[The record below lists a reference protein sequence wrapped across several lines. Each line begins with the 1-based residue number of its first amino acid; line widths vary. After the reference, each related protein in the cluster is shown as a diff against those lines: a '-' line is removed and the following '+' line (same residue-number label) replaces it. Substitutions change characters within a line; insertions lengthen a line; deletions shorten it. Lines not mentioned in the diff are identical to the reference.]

1 MSIFDYITILVF
13 TLGILFTGAAFSKT
27 GKTMKSFFAAD
38 GAIPWWISG
47 LSLYMGFHS
56 AGTFVVWGSIAYTHG
71 WVAITIQLTMSIA
84 GLLVGSFIAPRWR
97 KTGALTA
104 AGYISVRLGK
114 STQKTYTY
122 LFLLISMFTSG
133 AFLYPVAKIVQVS
146 TGMDLTACILL
157 LGLFS
162 ILYVSI
168 GGLWAVIVTDM
179 LQFVILTAAIFIVIP
194 LSFDKIGG
202 VHAFFQ
208 KAPVGFF
215 HIFNGDYTWEFIIPF
230 CIYNLFF
237 LGGSWSYVQRY
248 TSVKSPKD
256 AKKVGWMFGLLYLVS
271 PLLWMLPPM
280 IYRIYN
286 PSLTGMQDEGAY
298 LLMCKESLPVG
309 LLGLMLGGLIFA
321 TASALNG
328 LLNIS
333 AGVITNDIY
342 KRIKPQSTDAR
353 QMKVARLSTI
363 IFGGIAILIALS
375 ITRMGGIVNVVISI
389 AALTGVPLYM
399 PVIWSLFSRKQ
410 TGRSVLSVT
419 IISLLVNATF
429 KFILPLIIP
438 DSHLNRAQEMTLGV
452 SVPFLLLVIS
462 EVILRIKSVTN
473 KDYENYKIYQSDR
486 LQKEQEPKTDISGQ
500 TNLPKRDANSYG
512 IKVMGIGVTAIGVVI
527 NILGIQT
534 SNGNAL
540 IVSVGSIVI
549 ALGIFILYGSYK
561 MKKSNIDNKQ
571 SV

>member
-1 MSIFDYITILVF
+1 MAIFDYITILVF
-13 TLGILFTGAAFSKT
+13 TVGILFTGAAFSKT

-71 WVAITIQLTMSIA
+71 WVAITIQLTMSVA
-84 GLLVGSFIAPRWR
+84 GLLVGFFIAPRWR

-104 AGYISVRLGK
+104 AEYIISRLGK
-114 STQKTYTY
+114 QTQKSYTY
-122 LFLLISMFTSG
+122 LFLLISMFSSG

-146 TGMDLTACILL
+146 TGLDLSWCIIL

-162 ILYVSI
+162 ILYVSV

-194 LSFDKIGG
+194 LAFDKVGG
-202 VHAFFQ
+202 VQSFIQ
-208 KAPVGFF
+208 KAPEGFF
-215 HIFNGDYTWEFIIPF
+215 NVFNGDYTWEFIIPF

-248 TSVKSPKD
+248 TSVKTPKD

-286 PSLTGMQDEGAY
+286 PVLNGMQDEGAY
-298 LLMCKESLPVG
+298 LLMCKEALPVG

-342 KRIKPQSTDAR
+342 KRLKPKSTDAK
-353 QMKVARLSTI
+353 QMKVARISTI

-375 ITRMGGIVNVVISI
+375 ITKMGGIVNVVISI
-389 AALTGVPLYM
+389 AALTGVPLYL
-399 PVIWSLFSRKQ
+399 PIIWSLFSKKQ
-410 TGRSVLSVT
+410 TGRTVLSVT
-419 IISLLVNATF
+419 LISLLVNAVF
-429 KFILPLIIP
+429 KFILPLILT
-438 DSHLNRAQEMTLGV
+438 DFKLNRAEEMTLGV
-452 SVPFLLLVIS
+452 SIPFLLLAIS
-462 EVILRIKSVTN
+462 EIWLRINPAPNS
-473 KDYENYKIYQSDR
+473 DYENYLVY
-486 LQKEQEPKTDISGQ
+486 QKEKEQKELEPKSVVKEEIVK
-500 TNLPKRDANSYG
+500 PEKDANAYG
-512 IKVMGIGVTAIGVVI
+512 IKVMGIGVTAIGFVI
-527 NILGIQT
+527 DILGIQA

-540 IVSVGSIVI
+540 IISVGTFVM
-549 ALGIFILYGSYK
+549 AFGAMILYGSYK
-561 MKKSNIDNKQ
+561 VKKQVGK
-571 SV
+571 

>member
-1 MSIFDYITILVF
+1 MAIFDYVTILVF
-13 TLGILFTGAAFSKT
+13 TIGILFTGAAFSKT

-71 WVAITIQLTMSIA
+71 WVAITIQLTMCVA
-84 GLLVGSFIAPRWR
+84 GLLVGFFIAPRWR

-104 AGYISVRLGK
+104 AEYIINRLGK
-114 STQKTYTY
+114 NTQKTYTY
-122 LFLLISMFTSG
+122 LFLLISMFSSG

-146 TGMDLTACILL
+146 TGLDLSMCIIL

-162 ILYVSI
+162 ILYVSV

-179 LQFVILTAAIFIVIP
+179 LQFVILTAAIIIVVP
-194 LSFDKIGG
+194 LAFDKVGG
-202 VHAFFQ
+202 VHSFIQ
-208 KAPVGFF
+208 KAPEGFF
-215 HIFNGDYTWEFIIPF
+215 NVFNGDYTLEFIIPF

-256 AKKVGWMFGLLYLVS
+256 AKKVGWMFGILYLVS
-271 PLLWMLPPM
+271 PFLWMLPPM

-286 PSLTGMQDEGAY
+286 PTLNGMQDEGAY
-298 LLMCKESLPVG
+298 LLMCKEALPVG

-342 KRIKPQSTDAR
+342 KRLKPQSTDAK

-363 IFGGIAILIALS
+363 VFGGIAILIALS

-389 AALTGVPLYM
+389 AALTGVPLYL

-419 IISLLVNATF
+419 IISLLVNGIF
-429 KFILPLIIP
+429 KFILPLIFT
-438 DSHLNRAQEMTLGV
+438 DFQLNRAHEMILGV
-452 SVPFLLLVIS
+452 SVPFVLLVIT
-462 EVILRIKSVTN
+462 EIELRLNPAPN
-473 KDYENYKIYQSDR
+473 KDYDNYLII
-486 LQKEQEPKTDISGQ
+486 QEEKARKALEPIIEDVKS
-500 TNLPKRDANSYG
+500 NVAPKRNANAYG
-512 IKVMGIGVTAIGVVI
+512 IKVMGIGVTSIGLMI
-527 NILGIQT
+527 DILGAQA

-540 IVSVGSIVI
+540 IISVGTFVM
-549 ALGIFILYGSYK
+549 ALGAFILYGSYK
-561 MKKSNIDNKQ
+561 MKKRSKD
-571 SV
+571 

>member
-1 MSIFDYITILVF
+1 MATLDYITILIF
-13 TLGILFTGAAFSKT
+13 TIGILLTGASFSKT

-84 GLLVGSFIAPRWR
+84 GLLVGFFIAPRWR

-104 AGYISVRLGK
+104 AEYIITRLGK
-114 STQKTYTY
+114 QTQKSYTY
-122 LFLLISMFTSG
+122 LFLLISMFSSG

-146 TGMDLTACILL
+146 TGLELSWCIIL

-162 ILYVSI
+162 ILYVSV

-179 LQFVILTAAIFIVIP
+179 LQFVILTAAIFIVVP

-202 VHAFFQ
+202 VHNFIQ
-208 KAPVGFF
+208 KAPEGFF
-215 HIFNGDYTWEFIIPF
+215 NIFNGDYTWEFIIPF

-256 AKKVGWMFGLLYLVS
+256 AKKVGWLFGALYLVS

-286 PSLTGMQDEGAY
+286 PSLIGMQDEGAY
-298 LLMCKESLPVG
+298 LLMCKEALPVG

-342 KRIKPQSTDAR
+342 KRLKPQSTDAK

-363 IFGGIAILIALS
+363 LFGGIAVLIALS
-375 ITRMGGIVNVVISI
+375 ITKMGGIVNVVISI
-389 AALTGVPLYM
+389 AALTGVPLYL
-399 PVIWSLFSRKQ
+399 PVIWSLFSKRQ
-410 TGRSVLSVT
+410 TGRTVLSVT

-429 KFILPLIIP
+429 KFILPLFIA
-438 DSHLNRAQEMTLGV
+438 DFYLNRAYEMTLGV
-452 SVPFLLLVIS
+452 SVPFVLLLFT
-462 EVILRIKSVTN
+462 EVFLRIQSKPN
-473 KDYENYKIYQSDR
+473 KDYENYLIYQVNKAKLV
-486 LQKEQEPKTDISGQ
+486 LQPIEEITI
-500 TNLPKRDANSYG
+500 TEAPKRNANAYG
-512 IKVMGIGVTAIGVVI
+512 IKVMGIGVTTIGFVI
-527 NILGIQT
+527 NILGIQA
-534 SNGNAL
+534 SNGNML
-540 IVSVGSIVI
+540 IISVGITVLT
-549 ALGIFILYGSYK
+549 LGAFILYGSYK
-561 MKKSNIDNKQ
+561 MKKKAENKL
-571 SV
+571 

>member
-1 MSIFDYITILVF
+1 MATLDYITILVF
-13 TLGILFTGAAFSKT
+13 TIGILLTGASFSKS

-84 GLLVGSFIAPRWR
+84 GLLVGFLIAPRWR

-104 AGYISVRLGK
+104 AEYIIARLGK
-114 STQKTYTY
+114 QTQKTYTY
-122 LFLLISMFTSG
+122 LFLLISMFSSG

-146 TGMDLTACILL
+146 TGLDLSWCIIF

-162 ILYVSI
+162 ILYVSV

-179 LQFVILTAAIFIVIP
+179 LQFVILTAAIIIVIP
-194 LSFDKIGG
+194 LAFDKIGG
-202 VHAFFQ
+202 VHSFVER
-208 KAPVGFF
+208 APEGFF
-215 HIFNGDYTWEFIIPF
+215 NLFNGDYTWEFIVPF

-248 TSVKSPKD
+248 TSVKTPKD
-256 AKKVGWMFGLLYLVS
+256 AKKVGWMFGALYLVS

-280 IYRIYN
+280 IYKIYN
-286 PSLTGMQDEGAY
+286 PTLGGMADEGAY
-298 LLMCKESLPVG
+298 LLMCKEALPVG

-342 KRIKPQSTDAR
+342 KRLNPHSTDAK

-375 ITRMGGIVNVVISI
+375 ITKMGGIVNVVISI
-389 AALTGVPLYM
+389 AALTGVPLYL
-399 PVIWSLFSRKQ
+399 PVIWSLFSTKQ
-410 TGRSVLSVT
+410 TGRSVLTVT
-419 IISLLVNATF
+419 IVSLLINAIF
-429 KFILPLIIP
+429 KFILPLIFT
-438 DSHLNRAQEMTLGV
+438 DFHLNRAQEMILGV
-452 SVPFLLLVIS
+452 SVPFLMLAIT
-462 EVILRIKSVTN
+462 EVVLRVQGKSN
-473 KDYENYKIYQSDR
+473 ADYEQY
-486 LQKEQEPKTDISGQ
+486 LVHQEEKAKKALEPVVEEASVSG
-500 TNLPKRDANSYG
+500 TPKRNANAYG
-512 IKVMGIGVTAIGVVI
+512 IKVMGIGVTSIGFMI
-527 NILGIQT
+527 NILGLQA

-540 IVSVGSIVI
+540 IISVGTFVI
-549 ALGIFILYGSYK
+549 AMGSLILYASFK
-561 MKKSNIDNKQ
+561 VAKKAAKE
-571 SV
+571 VKE

>member
-512 IKVMGIGVTAIGVVI
+512 IKVMGIGVTAIGAVI
-527 NILGIQT
+527 NILGIQA

>member
-1 MSIFDYITILVF
+1 MAIFDYVTILVF
-13 TLGILFTGAAFSKT
+13 TVGILLTGASFSKT

-71 WVAITIQLTMSIA
+71 WVAITIQLTMCIA
-84 GLLVGSFIAPRWR
+84 GLMVGFFIAPRWH

-104 AGYISVRLGK
+104 AEYIVARLGK
-114 STQKTYTY
+114 QTQKTYTY
-122 LFLLISMFTSG
+122 LFLLISMFSSG

-146 TGMDLTACILL
+146 TGLDLSWCIIL

-162 ILYVSI
+162 ILYVSV

-179 LQFVILTAAIFIVIP
+179 LQFVILTAAIFIVVP
-194 LSFDKIGG
+194 LAFDKVGG
-202 VHAFFQ
+202 VHNFIQ
-208 KAPVGFF
+208 KAPEGFF
-215 HIFNGDYTWEFIIPF
+215 NVFNGDYTWEFIIPF

-256 AKKVGWMFGLLYLVS
+256 AKKVGWMFGILYLVS

-286 PSLTGMQDEGAY
+286 PTLNGMQDEGAY
-298 LLMCKESLPVG
+298 LLMCKEALPVG

-342 KRIKPQSTDAR
+342 KRLNPESTDAK
-353 QMKVARLSTI
+353 QMKVARISTI
-363 IFGGIAILIALS
+363 IFGAIAILIALS
-375 ITRMGGIVNVVISI
+375 ITKMGGIVNVVISI
-389 AALTGVPLYM
+389 AALTGVPLYL
-399 PVIWSLFSRKQ
+399 PVIWSLFSKKQ

-419 IISLLVNATF
+419 IISLLVNALF
-429 KFILPLIIP
+429 KFILPLLIS
-438 DSHLNRAQEMTLGV
+438 DFHLSRAQEMTIGV
-452 SVPFLLLVIS
+452 SVPFILLVFS
-462 EVILRIKSVTN
+462 EIWLRVQSKPN
-473 KDYENYKIYQSDR
+473 KDYENYLVHQNEKAKNIH
-486 LQKEQEPKTDISGQ
+486 ETINEV
-500 TNLPKRDANSYG
+500 TNINETPKRNANAYG
-512 IKVMGIGVTAIGVVI
+512 IKVMGIGVTTIGIII
-527 NILGIQT
+527 NILGIQA
-534 SNGNAL
+534 SNGNRL
-540 IVSVGSIVI
+540 IVSVGTVVI
-549 ALGIFILYGSYK
+549 AFGAFILYGSYK
-561 MKKSNIDNKQ
+561 LTKKAVK
-571 SV
+571 

>member
-1 MSIFDYITILVF
+1 MAIFDYITILVF
-13 TLGILFTGAAFSKT
+13 TIGILFTGAAFSKT

-71 WVAITIQLTMSIA
+71 WVAITIQLTMSVA
-84 GLLVGSFIAPRWR
+84 GLLVGFFIAPRWR

-104 AGYISVRLGK
+104 AEYIISRLGK
-114 STQKTYTY
+114 QTQKSYTY
-122 LFLLISMFTSG
+122 LFLLISMFSSG

-146 TGMDLTACILL
+146 TGLDLSWCIIL

-162 ILYVSI
+162 ILYVSV

-179 LQFVILTAAIFIVIP
+179 LQFVILTAAIFIVVP
-194 LSFDKIGG
+194 LAFDKVGG
-202 VHAFFQ
+202 VHNFIQ
-208 KAPVGFF
+208 KAPEGFF
-215 HIFNGDYTWEFIIPF
+215 NVFNGDYTWEFVIPF

-256 AKKVGWMFGLLYLVS
+256 AKKVGWMFGILYLVS

-286 PSLTGMQDEGAY
+286 PTLNGMADEGAY
-298 LLMCKESLPVG
+298 LLMCKEALPVG

-342 KRIKPQSTDAR
+342 KRLKPQSTDAK
-353 QMKVARLSTI
+353 QMKVARISTI
-363 IFGGIAILIALS
+363 VFGSVAILIALS

-389 AALTGVPLYM
+389 AALTGVPLYL
-399 PVIWSLFSRKQ
+399 PVIWSLFSKKQ

-419 IISLLVNATF
+419 LISLLVNAVF
-429 KFILPLIIP
+429 KFILPLIFTGFK
-438 DSHLNRAQEMTLGV
+438 LNRAEEMTIGV
-452 SVPFLLLVIS
+452 SIPFLLLVVS
-462 EVILRIKSVTN
+462 EIWMRLHPTPN
-473 KDYENYKIYQSDR
+473 KDYENYLIYQ
-486 LQKEQEPKTDISGQ
+486 QEKERMGLEPKV
-500 TNLPKRDANSYG
+500 LPEGESIKPEKDANAYG
-512 IKVMGIGVTAIGVVI
+512 IKVMGIGVTTIGFVI
-527 NILGIQT
+527 DILGAQA
-534 SNGNAL
+534 SNGNVL
-540 IVSVGSIVI
+540 IISVGTVVMSFG
-549 ALGIFILYGSYK
+549 ALILYGSYK
-561 MKKSNIDNKQ
+561 VKKQAEKRSL
-571 SV
+571 

>member
-1 MSIFDYITILVF
+1 MAILDYITILVF
-13 TLGILFTGAAFSKT
+13 TIGILLTGASFSKT

-71 WVAITIQLTMSIA
+71 WVAITIQLTMCVA
-84 GLLVGSFIAPRWR
+84 GLLVGFFIAPRWR

-104 AGYISVRLGK
+104 AEYIISRLGK
-114 STQKTYTY
+114 NTQKSYTY
-122 LFLLISMFTSG
+122 LFLLISMFSSG

-146 TGMDLTACILL
+146 TGLDLSWCIIL

-162 ILYVSI
+162 VLYVSV

-179 LQFVILTAAIFIVIP
+179 LQFVILTAAIFIVVP
-194 LSFDKIGG
+194 LAFDKVGG
-202 VHAFFQ
+202 VHNFIQ
-208 KAPVGFF
+208 KAPEGFF
-215 HIFNGDYTWEFIIPF
+215 NIFNGDYTWEFIIPF

-248 TSVKSPKD
+248 TSVKTPKD
-256 AKKVGWMFGLLYLVS
+256 AKKVGWMFGILYLVS

-286 PSLTGMQDEGAY
+286 PTLNGMADEGAY
-298 LLMCKESLPVG
+298 LLMCKEALPVG

-342 KRIKPQSTDAR
+342 KRLKPNSTDAK
-353 QMKVARLSTI
+353 QMKVARLSTVV
-363 IFGGIAILIALS
+363 FGGIAILIALS
-375 ITRMGGIVNVVISI
+375 ITKMGGIVNVVISI
-389 AALTGVPLYM
+389 AALTGVPLYL
-399 PVIWSLFSRKQ
+399 PVIWSLFSKKQ
-410 TGRSVLSVT
+410 TGRSVLAVT
-419 IISLLVNATF
+419 LISLLVNATF
-429 KFILPLIIP
+429 KFILPLLLT
-438 DSHLNRAQEMTLGV
+438 DFHLNRAQEMTLGV
-452 SVPFLLLVIS
+452 SIPFVLLIIS
-462 EVILRIKSVTN
+462 EIILRMNDNPN
-473 KDYENYKIYQSDR
+473 KDYENYLSYQEEKAKKT
-486 LQKEQEPKTDISGQ
+486 LEPIIEIVDQNG
-500 TNLPKRDANSYG
+500 LPKRDANAYG
-512 IKVMGIGVTAIGVVI
+512 IKVMGIGVTSIGVVI
-527 NILGIQT
+527 DILGAQA

-540 IVSVGSIVI
+540 IISIGTFVI
-549 ALGIFILYGSYK
+549 AFGAFILYGSYK
-561 MKKSNIDNKQ
+561 VKKKAERTAK
-571 SV
+571 